1 MARISFRTE
10 GFCRQIMVWKPGIKE
25 ILVCFIKGVQN
36 KGIKVFCFKRADKIF
51 SLRKRP
57 RLEALRYRFC
67 QDLCSCKIVEIVFFG
82 TGIGNTD
89 FFFLQTAH

>member
-10 GFCRQIMVWKPGIKE
+10 GYRCQLMVWKPGIKE

-51 SLRKRP
+51 WPGGVWGCGWRSIRKNG
-57 RLEALRYRFC
+57 
-67 QDLCSCKIVEIVFFG
+67 DVS
-82 TGIGNTD
+82 
-89 FFFLQTAH
+89 